1 MREQLFETIRDELA
15 GWPIGS
21 GYYATK
27 VAVHEAG
34 EMADA
39 VLALLPGRS
48 EAEVKAEA
56 LEEAA
61 SVYDVAQISG
71 VFFGAAEYAR
81 AWLRARAA
89 SLRGE

>member
-21 GYYATK
+21 GYDTTR

-39 VLALLPGRS
+39 VMQMLS
-48 EAEVKAEA
+48 ERETYVADCCG
-56 LEEAA
+56 A
-61 SVYDVAQISG
+61 SFVANEGQSH
-71 VFFGAAEYAR
+71 V
-81 AWLRARAA
+81 
-89 SLRGE
+89 

>member
-21 GYYATK
+21 GYYATR

-39 VLALLPGRS
+39 ILERLLP
-48 EAEVKAEA
+48 
-56 LEEAA
+56 
-61 SVYDVAQISG
+61 
-71 VFFGAAEYAR
+71 
-81 AWLRARAA
+81 WLR
-89 SLRGE
+89 